1 MDSIVLLYD
10 RGKIIRGKVTY
21 YEDWYE
27 RWKAGL
33 SDGEIMSI
41 EFNEDETPIGLT
53 KEDIQGVYDQ
63 ADREFKNKMGVNYE
77 EFCRAGKPSYRE
89 VMEAKSADDE
99 LKFKQVQNG
108 VRPDRKPIIEI
119 MADTA
124 EVKRQLDE
132 LKNKLDEE
140 SKKYQR
146 GLRAKGNFIEDS
158 TGLDLED
165 VKALF
170 DSLYVE
176 ESEVKNDKEKATDAA
191 YERLNKI
198 AEEYVVHKEILK
210 EAMKKEKK
218 NG

>member
-10 RGKIIRGKVTY
+10 RGKIVRGKVTF

-27 RWKAGL
+27 KWKAGL

-63 ADREFKNKMGVNYE
+63 ADKEFKNKMGVSYE
-77 EFCRAGKPSYRE
+77 EFCRAGKPSYKE
-89 VMEAKSADDE
+89 VIEAKNADDE

-132 LKNKLDEE
+132 LKNKLNEE
-140 SKKYQR
+140 SEKYQR

-158 TGLDLED
+158 TGLNLED

-176 ESEVKNDKEKATDAA
+176 ESEVKGDKEKAIDAA

-210 EAMKKEKK
+210 EAMKKTEQ
-218 NG
+218 N

>member
-10 RGKIIRGKVTY
+10 RGKIVRGKVTF

-27 RWKAGL
+27 KWKAGL

-63 ADREFKNKMGVNYE
+63 ADKEFKNKMGVSYE

-89 VMEAKSADDE
+89 VIEAKNADDE

-132 LKNKLDEE
+132 LKDKLNKE
-140 SKKYQR
+140 SEKYQR

-158 TGLDLED
+158 TGLNLED

-176 ESEVKNDKEKATDAA
+176 ESEIKNDKEKATDAA
-191 YERLNKI
+191 YERLSKI

>member
-10 RGKIIRGKVTY
+10 RGKIVRGKVTF

-27 RWKAGL
+27 KWKAGL

-41 EFNEDETPIGLT
+41 EFNEDETPLGLT

-63 ADREFKNKMGVNYE
+63 ADREFKNKMGVSYE

-89 VMEAKSADDE
+89 VIEAKNADDE

-132 LKNKLDEE
+132 LKNKLDKE
-140 SKKYQR
+140 SEKYQR

-158 TGLDLED
+158 TGLNLED